1 MNQYVARAFRVATAR
16 GRRLVDLMLP
26 PRCLG
31 CGNAVLD
38 PASLCAECWA
48 GLSFIAEPHC
58 ACCGL
63 PFGFADAM
71 ATTALC
77 GGCMA
82 TKRPYG
88 RARSVLTYDEASR
101 GLILAFKHSDRT
113 DAAPMFGRW
122 LARAWAEILEEA
134 DYIVPVPLHRWR
146 LFKRR
151 YNQSALLA
159 QATGR
164 LSDVAYLPDLLL
176 RARAT
181 PSQGEFGPLGR
192 RRNVAGAFRVHP
204 RHLGAVEGKRIV
216 LVDDVHTTG
225 ATIEECAKVLKR
237 AHVAEVDVLTLARVV
252 RVDE

>member
-1 MNQYVARAFRVATAR
+1 MNQSITRVFRAATGS
-16 GRRLVDLMLP
+16 GRWLVDLMLP

-31 CGNAVLD
+31 CGTNLLD
-38 PASLCAECWA
+38 PASLCAACWA
-48 GLSFIAEPHC
+48 GLTFIAEPHC

-63 PFGFADAM
+63 PFGFAEAL
-71 ATTALC
+71 APTALC
-77 GGCMA
+77 GACMA
-82 TKRPYG
+82 VKQPYG

-122 LARAWAEILEEA
+122 LARAGAAILDEA

-164 LSDVAYLPDLLL
+164 LSDVAYLPDLLI

-204 RHLGAVEGKRIV
+204 RQRARVEGKRIV

-237 AHVAEVDVLTLARVV
+237 AHVAEVDVLTVARVV